1 MIVVG
6 LTGGIGSGKSTV
18 SAALA
23 QRGAVVVDA
32 DAIAKELQRA
42 GQPVFVKMVE
52 RYGPAII
59 GPDGELDRAKVAGI
73 VFNDAEALKDL
84 NAIVHPALNAEMRR
98 RIKANEETDNVV
110 IVDVALMAENNGRR
124 RFHIGSVIVVDTP
137 VETAVHRLVTYRGLA
152 EDDARARIS
161 RQATREDRLKIAD
174 RVVDNGGD
182 RAHLDAQLDDLWAW
196 IRSLP
201 PAEPLP
207 PDDADAPSGGG
218 PQPS

>member
-1 MIVVG
+1 MG

-23 QRGAVVVDA
+23 ERGAIVVDA

-52 RYGPAII
+52 RWGEGII

-73 VFNDAEALKDL
+73 VFNDADALKDL

-98 RIKANEETDNVV
+98 RIRANEGTDNVV
-110 IVDVALMAENNGRR
+110 IVDVALMAENNGRK
-124 RFHIGSVIVVDTP
+124 RFGVGSVIVVDTP
-137 VETAVHRLVTYRGLA
+137 VETAVHRLVAYRGLSEA
-152 EDDARARIS
+152 DARARMS
-161 RQATREDRLKIAD
+161 RQASREDRLKIAD

-182 RAHLDAQLDDLWAW
+182 RAALDAQLDGLWAW

-201 PAEPLP
+201 PAPPLP
-207 PDDADAPSGGG
+207 TEEELAEEAKRQSP
-218 PQPS
+218 